1 MLLAEEREAVVRY
14 GRKLL
19 TAHLTTGSGGN
30 LSVCDRERALVA
42 IKPSGVDYFDLTPED
57 VVVLDLDGRIVEGRL
72 RPSSE
77 SGFHL
82 GLLRSRADISAV
94 VHTHS
99 VYATTL
105 ACLGW
110 ELPPVHYL
118 VGYSGDKVPIAP
130 YATFGTPELA
140 KHIVRAMGS
149 YNACLLANHGMV
161 AVANNLPT
169 AFAVA
174 EQIELVARIYYQ
186 ARSVGEPRIL
196 SAAQMAEVCAKFQSY
211 GQK

>member
-14 GRKLL
+14 GRKLI
-19 TAHLTTGSGGN
+19 TAQLTTGSGGN

-161 AVANNLPT
+161 AVANNLAT

>member
-14 GRKLL
+14 GRKLI
-19 TAHLTTGSGGN
+19 TAQLTTGSGGN
-30 LSVCDRERALVA
+30 LSVCNRERALVA

-161 AVANNLPT
+161 AVANNLAT